1 VVFVAGLGTKFN
13 LGDRRGRI
21 IFERKAKI
29 GLRVVD
35 TQRMIEYPS
44 AAHSLVADE
53 IERTTREE
61 ELRILYTA
69 MTRARDLLVLVGSI
83 RGAPTSK
90 EVGHP
95 ARGTGAGRHPPTLWS
110 IAAAERPLDWLLAAL
125 ADAPESL
132 VDLHTHDVEEMSG
145 WRVTEPRD
153 AGAQRVRLAV
163 SRCEA
168 LPPDEPLAPNDPEVE
183 QVLSRIDFVYPH
195 LSSTSVRA
203 TMAASEFKGV
213 YDFLRDPDERPDL
226 RRERSAFQV
235 PPSKYASQ
243 PLAPSAYRGVM
254 THRVLQHLDFTAAVN
269 AAGVAS
275 ELQRM
280 LASGMIGA
288 GDRAVVD
295 EEGLNWFVTTP
306 LADSIR
312 RAGTAYRREFRYIAL
327 EPLTSFDRSV
337 DARPEDR
344 VLVRGIVDGILPTDN
359 GLMLVDF
366 KTDAVTA
373 AEVQDRGERYRPQMT
388 LYGRAVERLWR
399 RPVRAIG
406 LVFLTPRQIVEFPSQ
421 PMPEPPHSW
430 GG

>member
-1 VVFVAGLGTKFN
+1 LEFPVVFVAGLGTKFN

-69 MTRARDLLVLVGSI
+69 MTRAKDKLVLIGSI
-83 RGAPTSK
+83 RRIDR
-90 EVGHP
+90 VRD
-95 ARGTGAGRHPPTLWS
+95 RGTGAGRHPPTLWS

-125 ADAPESL
+125 TDAPETL
-132 VDLHTHDVEEMSG
+132 FELHTHDVEEMSG

-153 AGAQRVRLAV
+153 SGTQRVRLAV

-168 LPPDEPLAPNDPEVE
+168 LPPDEPLAPDDPEVE
-183 QVLSRIDFVYPH
+183 QVLSWIDFVYPY

-226 RRERSAFQV
+226 RRERDAFQV

-254 THRVLQHLDFTAAVN
+254 THRVLQHLDFMAAAD

-280 LASGMIGA
+280 LASGVIGA
-288 GDRAVVD
+288 EDRAVVD
-295 EEGLNWFVTTP
+295 EDGLTWFVTTP

-312 RAGTAYRREFRYIAL
+312 RAGTAYRREFRYVAM
-327 EPLTSFDRSV
+327 EPLTAFDRSV

-344 VLVRGIVDGILPTDN
+344 VLVRGIVDGILPTDD
-359 GLMLVDF
+359 GLTLVDF

-373 AEVQDRGERYRPQMT
+373 EEVQDRGERYRPQMT
-388 LYGRAVERLWR
+388 LYARAMEELWR
-399 RPVRAIG
+399 RPVQAIW
-406 LVFLTPRQIVEFPSQ
+406 LVFLTPRQIVEFPSR